1 MPVLSRPFS
10 PVQPEQL
17 QGTSTYAEALQAAI
31 GETWATGPTQGLITA
46 GDIEEAE
53 YGAQQQASDVFMATR
68 GGMPRTIQPPKLS
81 PRIPLADAEQ
91 KIKDAGLEGHIP
103 LNKYP
108 NGIRS
113 ETLNLLIQLNQEKVK
128 RQTIS
133 SQYDGW
139 SPDIAGMVVGSLIDP
154 TNVALSFVPVV
165 GEARYAKLL
174 AQAGES
180 ALARSGVRAGVGAIE
195 GTAGAVLAE
204 PLIYGGQQEW
214 RNDYDA
220 YDSLLN
226 IAGGATFGSL
236 LHAGAGLARDSFG
249 NPIVEALPQS
259 RKVFA
264 DPDVVTAEQFQRRA
278 RDMGVSES
286 VAQALTPKAVRD
298 SVTGYFDGRADA
310 IKLDTLQRA
319 QAHVKA
325 TGEPAYYVSGDIA
338 NLGGLNAHVGNV
350 AEAANVHY
358 RALAEILDGEVRK
371 TGGDVVPLRTGG
383 DEISLVVVNADAQAM
398 EMALNAVDSRI
409 SEYVR
414 ANGLADIANPKGG
427 ARGIG
432 LHSGVAVI
440 SPDMPAASIFARADA
455 GVDASKKGLKY
466 VNRKPTGTPG
476 ADAPEGQAR
485 RAGEGITA
493 PDERLRPAGYAT
505 GARGALAAADIIDQR
520 LAELDA
526 RARGQ
531 LSESEFKAL
540 QKEDADLVAALR
552 ENEKALS
559 MVTADPT
566 ARLSDA
572 DLDFITQRR
581 GDIRQSLEASRAAK
595 GYEQELERLQARLA
609 KIDRDADLIALS
621 ERLAPSVPDPYAPI
635 REFVASLD
643 QATQAAALRM
653 AVAQAIDGRPVDVTP
668 TMLTDPQFHSN
679 EAAYR
684 DAITGAQR
692 NATQTDGANETA
704 SRVADE
710 VPAQTKSMLEDA
722 KERLADEMQ
731 ELRDQGGDPAS
742 LDADA
747 EDLKLT
753 QTAVKA
759 ASLCMM
765 RSNG

>member
-46 GDIEEAE
+46 ADIEEAE

-68 GGMPRTIQPPKLS
+68 GGMPRTLQQPKLS
-81 PRIPLADAEQ
+81 PRIPLADAQ
-91 KIKDAGLEGHIP
+91 QQIKDAGLEGHIP
-103 LNKYP
+103 LTKYP

-113 ETLNLLIQLNQEKVK
+113 ETLKLLIQLNQDKLK

-139 SPDIAGMVVGSLIDP
+139 SPDVAGMVIGSLIDP
-154 TNVALSFVPVV
+154 ANVALSFVPVV
-165 GEARYAKLL
+165 NEARYAKLL
-174 AQAGES
+174 SQAGERV
-180 ALARSGVRAGVGAIE
+180 LARAGVRAGVGAIE
-195 GTAGAVLAE
+195 GTAGAALAE
-204 PLIYGGQQEW
+204 PLIYMGQQEW

-220 YDSLLN
+220 YDSALN
-226 IAGGATFGSL
+226 IAGGAMFGSL

-249 NPIVEALPQS
+249 NPIVEALPQG

-264 DPDVVTAEQFQRRA
+264 DPDVVAAEQFRQRA
-278 RDMGVSES
+278 RGMGVSES
-286 VAQALTPKAVRD
+286 VTQALTPKAVRD

-310 IKLDTLQRA
+310 VKLDTLQRA

-409 SEYVR
+409 TEYLR
-414 ANGLADIANPKGG
+414 ANGLMDIANPKGG
-427 ARGIG
+427 AKGLG
-432 LHSGVAVI
+432 LHTGVAVI

-466 VNRKPTGTPG
+466 VNRKPTGAPG
-476 ADAPEGQAR
+476 TDAPEGQAR
-485 RAGEGITA
+485 RAGEGTAA
-493 PDERLRPAGYAT
+493 PDERVRLGGDPFHGVRPF
-505 GARGALAAADIIDQR
+505 ID
-520 LAELDA
+520 
-526 RARGQ
+526 G
-531 LSESEFKAL
+531 
-540 QKEDADLVAALR
+540 
-552 ENEKALS
+552 
-559 MVTADPT
+559 
-566 ARLSDA
+566 
-572 DLDFITQRR
+572 
-581 GDIRQSLEASRAAK
+581 
-595 GYEQELERLQARLA
+595 
-609 KIDRDADLIALS
+609 
-621 ERLAPSVPDPYAPI
+621 
-635 REFVASLD
+635 LD
-643 QATQAAALRM
+643 QGTQAAALRM
-653 AVAQAIDGRPVDVTP
+653 AVAQAVDGRPIDVTP
-668 TMLTDPQFHSN
+668 TMLTDPQFSTN

-692 NATQTDGANETA
+692 NATQTDGANEAA
-704 SRVADE
+704 SRAADE
-710 VPAQTKSMLEDA
+710 IPSQTKSMLEDA
-722 KERLADEMQ
+722 KQQLADRQ
-731 ELRDQGGDPAS
+731 QDLAARGVELES
-742 LDADA
+742 DA

-759 ASLCMM
+759 ATLCLM